1 MMLTAI
7 TTSLILT
14 LVHEIMII
22 LNIQALQIRKLV
34 EK

>member
-1 MMLTAI
+1 MVLTAI

-22 LNIQALQIRKLV
+22 LNIPALQIRKLV

>member
-1 MMLTAI
+1 MLTTI

-22 LNIQALQIRKLV
+22 LNICALQIRKLV

>member
-1 MMLTAI
+1 MLTAI

-22 LNIQALQIRKLV
+22 LNIRALQIRKLV

>member
-1 MMLTAI
+1 MLTAI

-22 LNIQALQIRKLV
+22 LNIHALQIRKLV